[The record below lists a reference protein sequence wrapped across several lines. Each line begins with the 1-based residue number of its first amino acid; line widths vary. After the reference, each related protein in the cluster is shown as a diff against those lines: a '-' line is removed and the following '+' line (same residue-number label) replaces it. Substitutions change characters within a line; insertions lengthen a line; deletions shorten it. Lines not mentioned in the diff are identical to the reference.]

1 MQVYKSWI
9 GNILV
14 GANFL
19 LLFLAFSAD
28 KVVLPTFLSW
38 TGRFHPLLLHL
49 PLGITSLSILLWL
62 IKKHFLADSFNEIY
76 DLTLSVSAVT
86 SVFTALVGLFL
97 SKGQDY
103 EAVILRNHLWSGV
116 ALSFFSW
123 FSWWAFSNFYRIKP
137 YWTYLQFAGLALMT
151 FVGHAGGSLTHGA
164 DYLNWPV
171 DKDKKEEVPVPFS
184 DSAAY
189 FQVAIRPIL
198 EKKCVSCHKKEKAKG
213 DLILASNPNTT
224 ANVWVASHSNVNDM
238 LKEILFR
245 IDLPVT
251 DKKHMPPRGKD
262 PLDPQEILI
271 LKNWIEAG
279 GSTDV
284 LLASITENHPL
295 FIDKEAIINVT
306 SKDKSYTFP
315 FLSAKKLEDLNDAYT
330 VVRQIAGES
339 PALKVDFFISKSFDP
354 NKLDKLSAAKEQI
367 IQVNLS
373 KMPLKDQDLN
383 KLQVFQNL
391 EKLILNQTDITD
403 NGIRELQKLNK
414 MEVLSLSGTQISE
427 KSIPVLA
434 QIKSLK
440 VVYLWHTNI
449 TEAEYLEILKK
460 YKNIKWYF
468 GFSPNPD
475 DILPLNG
482 PILENK
488 SLILAE
494 KDSIRFKKSMPGA
507 LLRYTLDGKTPDSLT
522 SLIYTKPLVFSKP
535 VTLTVKVFKEGW
547 ISSPAY
553 TFSFFKEGVKP
564 DSIRLLTLPEP
575 EYLGAGVQSISD
587 NNLGKIDQF
596 RSGNWL
602 GFRNNRMEA
611 VFRFKDKVI
620 SSIRYVSV
628 HYGVNVQ
635 SYILAPQYVEL
646 WGGDEEN
653 KMTLIN
659 KKALPALR
667 KENLNEVGTNAVILD
682 VKNKT
687 SKWYK
692 VVVKNVDVLPA
703 FHPGKGSKGWIF
715 IDEVFFNK

>member
-1 MQVYKSWI
+1 MQGYKSWI
-9 GNILV
+9 GNILI

-28 KVVLPTFLSW
+28 NVVLPTFLTW

-49 PLGITSLSILLWL
+49 PLGITSLSIFLWL
-62 IKKHFLADSFNEIY
+62 LKKNFLADSFNEIY
-76 DLTLSVSAVT
+76 DLTLSTSAIT

-103 EAVILRNHLWSGV
+103 EAEMLQNHLWSGV

-123 FSWWAFSNFYRIKP
+123 FSWWAFSNFYRVKP

-151 FVGHAGGSLTHGA
+151 FVGHAGGSLTHGS
-164 DYLNWPV
+164 DYLNWPTN
-171 DKDKKEEVPVPFS
+171 KEEIPVQIS

-224 ANVWVASHSNVNDM
+224 SNVWIASHSNVNDM
-238 LKEILFR
+238 LKEMMNR

-262 PLDPQEILI
+262 PLDPQEIII
-271 LKNWIEAG
+271 LKNWINAG
-279 GSTDV
+279 GSTDI
-284 LLASITENHPL
+284 LLASITEKHPL
-295 FIDKEAIINVT
+295 FLDKEELVNVD
-306 SKDKSYTFP
+306 SKDKVYSFP
-315 FLSAKKLEDLNDAYT
+315 FLNAKKLEDLNDAFT

-367 IQVNLS
+367 IQINLS
-373 KMPLKDQDLN
+373 KMPLKDSDLK
-383 KLQVFQNL
+383 KLSVFQNL
-391 EKLILNQTDITD
+391 EKLILNQTDVTD
-403 NGIRELQKLNK
+403 KGIKELQILNK
-414 MEVLSLSGTQISE
+414 LEVLSLSGTQIST
-427 KSIPVLA
+427 KSIPLLA
-434 QIKSLK
+434 KIKSLK
-440 VVYLWHTNI
+440 EVYLWHTNI
-449 TEAEYLEILKK
+449 TEAEYLETKRK
-460 YKNIKWYF
+460 FKNIKWYF
-468 GFSPNPD
+468 GFSPNPN

-488 SLILAE
+488 SLVLGE

-507 LLRYTLDGKTPDSLT
+507 QLRYTLDGKTPDSLT
-522 SLIYTKPLVFSKP
+522 SLIYTMPLVFSKP
-535 VTLTVKVFKEGW
+535 VTLTVKVFKQGW

-553 TFSFFKEGVKP
+553 SFSFFKEGVKP
-564 DSIRLLTLPEP
+564 DSTRLLTLPEP
-575 EYLGAGVQSISD
+575 EYIGAGVQSISD
-587 NNLGKIDQF
+587 NSLGKIDQF
-596 RSGNWL
+596 RAGNWL
-602 GFRNNRMEA
+602 GFKNNRMEA
-611 VFRFKDKVI
+611 MFRFKAKDI
-620 SSIRYVSV
+620 PAIRYVSV

-659 KKALPALR
+659 KQVLPPLL
-667 KENLNEVGTNAVILD
+667 KENLNEVGTNAVILE
-682 VKNKT
+682 VKNKPA
-687 SKWYK
+687 KWYK

>member
-1 MQVYKSWI
+1 MQGYKSWI
-9 GNILV
+9 GNILI

-28 KVVLPTFLSW
+28 NVVLPTFLTW

-49 PLGITSLSILLWL
+49 PLGITSLSIFLWL
-62 IKKHFLADSFNEIY
+62 LKKNFLADSFNEIY
-76 DLTLSVSAVT
+76 DLTLSISAIT

-103 EAVILRNHLWSGV
+103 EAEMLQNHLWSGV

-123 FSWWAFSNFYRIKP
+123 FSWWAFSNFYRVKP

-151 FVGHAGGSLTHGA
+151 FVGHAGGSLTHGS
-164 DYLNWPV
+164 DYLNWPTN
-171 DKDKKEEVPVPFS
+171 KEEIPVQIS

-224 ANVWVASHSNVNDM
+224 SNVWIASHSNVNDM
-238 LKEILFR
+238 LKEMMNR

-262 PLDPQEILI
+262 PLDPQEIII
-271 LKNWIEAG
+271 LKNWINAG
-279 GSTDV
+279 GSTDI
-284 LLASITENHPL
+284 LLASITEKHPL
-295 FIDKEAIINVT
+295 FLDKEELVNVD
-306 SKDKSYTFP
+306 SKDKVYSFP
-315 FLSAKKLEDLNDAYT
+315 FLNAKKLEDLNDAFT

-367 IQVNLS
+367 IQINLS
-373 KMPLKDQDLN
+373 KMPLKDSDLK
-383 KLQVFQNL
+383 KLSVFQNL
-391 EKLILNQTDITD
+391 EKLILNQTDVTD
-403 NGIRELQKLNK
+403 KGIKELQILNK
-414 MEVLSLSGTQISE
+414 LEVLSLSGTQIST
-427 KSIPVLA
+427 KSIPLLA
-434 QIKSLK
+434 KIKSLK
-440 VVYLWHTNI
+440 EVYLWHTNI
-449 TEAEYLEILKK
+449 TEAEYLETKRK
-460 YKNIKWYF
+460 FKNIKWYF
-468 GFSPNPD
+468 GFSPNPN

-488 SLILAE
+488 SLILGE

-507 LLRYTLDGKTPDSLT
+507 QLRYTLDGKTPDSLT
-522 SLIYTKPLVFSKP
+522 SLIYATPLVFSKP
-535 VTLTVKVFKEGW
+535 VTLTVKVFKQGW

-553 TFSFFKEGVKP
+553 SFSFFKEGVKP
-564 DSIRLLTLPEP
+564 DSTRLLTLPEP
-575 EYLGAGVQSISD
+575 EYIGAGVQSISD
-587 NNLGKIDQF
+587 NSLGKIDQF
-596 RSGNWL
+596 RAGNWL
-602 GFRNNRMEA
+602 GFKNNRMEA
-611 VFRFKDKVI
+611 MFRFKAKDI
-620 SSIRYVSV
+620 PSIRYVSV

-659 KKALPALR
+659 KQVLPPLL
-667 KENLNEVGTNAVILD
+667 KENLNEVGTNAVILE
-682 VKNKT
+682 VKNKPA
-687 SKWYK
+687 KWYK

>member
-1 MQVYKSWI
+1 MQGYKSWI
-9 GNILV
+9 GNILI

-28 KVVLPTFLSW
+28 NVVLPIFLTW

-49 PLGITSLSILLWL
+49 PLGITSLSIFLWL
-62 IKKHFLADSFNEIY
+62 LKKNFLADSFNEIY
-76 DLTLSVSAVT
+76 DLTLSISAIT

-103 EAVILRNHLWSGV
+103 EAEMLQNHLWSGV

-123 FSWWAFSNFYRIKP
+123 FSWWAFSNIFRVKP

-151 FVGHAGGSLTHGA
+151 FVGHAGGSLTHGS
-164 DYLNWPV
+164 DYLNWPTN
-171 DKDKKEEVPVPFS
+171 KEEITVQIS

-224 ANVWVASHSNVNDM
+224 SNVWIASHSNVNDM
-238 LKEILFR
+238 LKEMMNR

-262 PLDPQEILI
+262 PLDPQEIII
-271 LKNWIEAG
+271 LKNWINAG
-279 GSTDV
+279 GSTDI
-284 LLASITENHPL
+284 LLASITEKHPL
-295 FIDKEAIINVT
+295 FLDKEELVNVD
-306 SKDKSYTFP
+306 SKDKVYSFP
-315 FLSAKKLEDLNDAYT
+315 FLNAKKLEDLNDAFT

-367 IQVNLS
+367 IQINLS
-373 KMPLKDQDLN
+373 KMPLKDSDLK
-383 KLQVFQNL
+383 KLSVFQNL
-391 EKLILNQTDITD
+391 EKLILNQTDVTD
-403 NGIRELQKLNK
+403 KGIKELQILNK
-414 MEVLSLSGTQISE
+414 LEVLSLSGTQIST
-427 KSIPVLA
+427 KSIPLLA
-434 QIKSLK
+434 KIKSLK
-440 VVYLWHTNI
+440 EVYLWHTNI
-449 TEAEYLEILKK
+449 TEAEYLETKRK
-460 YKNIKWYF
+460 FKNIKWYF
-468 GFSPNPD
+468 GFSPNPN

-488 SLILAE
+488 SLVLGE

-507 LLRYTLDGKTPDSLT
+507 QLRYTLDGKTTDSLT
-522 SLIYTKPLVFSKP
+522 SLIYTMPLVFSKP
-535 VTLTVKVFKEGW
+535 VTLTVKVFKQGW

-553 TFSFFKEGVKP
+553 SFSFFKEGVKP
-564 DSIRLLTLPEP
+564 DSTRLLTLPEP
-575 EYLGAGVQSISD
+575 EYIGAGVQSISD
-587 NNLGKIDQF
+587 NSLGKIDQF
-596 RSGNWL
+596 RAGNWL
-602 GFRNNRMEA
+602 GFKNNRMEA
-611 VFRFKDKVI
+611 MFRFKAKDI
-620 SSIRYVSV
+620 PAIRYVSV

-659 KKALPALR
+659 KQVLPPLL
-667 KENLNEVGTNAVILD
+667 KENLNEVGTNAVILE
-682 VKNKT
+682 VKNKPA
-687 SKWYK
+687 KWYK

>member
-1 MQVYKSWI
+1 MQGYKSWI
-9 GNILV
+9 GNILI

-28 KVVLPTFLSW
+28 NVVLPTFLTW

-49 PLGITSLSILLWL
+49 PLGITSLSIFLWL
-62 IKKHFLADSFNEIY
+62 LKKNFLADSFNEIY
-76 DLTLSVSAVT
+76 DLTLSISAIT

-103 EAVILRNHLWSGV
+103 EAEMLQNHLWSGV

-123 FSWWAFSNFYRIKP
+123 FSWWAFSNFYRVKP

-151 FVGHAGGSLTHGA
+151 FVGHAGGSLTHGS
-164 DYLNWPV
+164 DYLNWPTN
-171 DKDKKEEVPVPFS
+171 KEEIPVQIS

-213 DLILASNPNTT
+213 DLILASNPNTIS
-224 ANVWVASHSNVNDM
+224 NVWIASHSNVNDM
-238 LKEILFR
+238 LKEMMNR

-262 PLDPQEILI
+262 PLDPQEIII
-271 LKNWIEAG
+271 LKNWINAG
-279 GSTDV
+279 GSTDI
-284 LLASITENHPL
+284 LLASITEKHPL
-295 FIDKEAIINVT
+295 FLDKEELVNVD
-306 SKDKSYTFP
+306 SKDKVYSFP
-315 FLSAKKLEDLNDAYT
+315 FLNAKKLEDLNDAFT

-367 IQVNLS
+367 IQINLS
-373 KMPLKDQDLN
+373 KMPLKDSDLK
-383 KLQVFQNL
+383 KLSVFQNL
-391 EKLILNQTDITD
+391 EKLILNQTDVTD
-403 NGIRELQKLNK
+403 KGIKELQILNK
-414 MEVLSLSGTQISE
+414 LEVLSLSGTQIST
-427 KSIPVLA
+427 KSIPLLA
-434 QIKSLK
+434 KIKSLK
-440 VVYLWHTNI
+440 EVYLWHTNI
-449 TEAEYLEILKK
+449 TEAEYLETKRK
-460 YKNIKWYF
+460 FKNIKWYF
-468 GFSPNPD
+468 GFSPNPN

-488 SLILAE
+488 SLVLGE

-507 LLRYTLDGKTPDSLT
+507 QLRYTLDGKTPDSLT
-522 SLIYTKPLVFSKP
+522 SLIYTMPLVFSKP
-535 VTLTVKVFKEGW
+535 VTLTVKVFKQGW
-547 ISSPAY
+547 ISSPSY
-553 TFSFFKEGVKP
+553 SFSFFKEGVKP
-564 DSIRLLTLPEP
+564 DSTRLLTLPEP
-575 EYLGAGVQSISD
+575 EYIGAGVQSISD
-587 NNLGKIDQF
+587 NSLGKIDQF
-596 RSGNWL
+596 RAGNWL
-602 GFRNNRMEA
+602 GFKNNRMEA
-611 VFRFKDKVI
+611 MFRFKAKDI
-620 SSIRYVSV
+620 PAIRYVSV

-659 KKALPALR
+659 KQVLPPLL
-667 KENLNEVGTNAVILD
+667 KENLNEVGTNAVILE
-682 VKNKT
+682 VKNKPT
-687 SKWYK
+687 KWYK